1 MNLYSRSIVLASL
14 KDLVVLSCHVTL
26 WAKHVRNAGSLNLQ
40 LELEFHLCGRAST
53 GSHRKAPLPTSRV
66 ARSPSPGL
74 RHTSEANLL
83 AVAIELLDVVD
94 GATPD
99 EWLGK
104 EHPLAIQP
112 LLIIL
117 SWSFL
122 DILFMLK
129 SASPL
134 QWNAMHQM
142 QLNAVECNVWITNYS
157 TSFCICFV
165 CKVDSTQGAL
175 SLSDT
180 DAMAHLP
187 TDHRANNLMGLDFDN
202 MDNGANIK
210 FSMKTMTFSIYS
222 EWIRAFA
229 EVPLF
234 KSPNVIK
241 CLFDRSN
248 HDSTCHILS
257 HTKHDISYKIMHIY
271 ICHCKYTYTSAA
283 MSLYARSSRCWSD
296 LQARRGTV

>member
-1 MNLYSRSIVLASL
+1 MELRLTKDWERNITLQYNLCLSFFHDPSW
-14 KDLVVLSCHVTL
+14 LSCSC
-26 WAKHVRNAGSLNLQ
+26 W
-40 LELEFHLCGRAST
+40 
-53 GSHRKAPLPTSRV
+53 
-66 ARSPSPGL
+66 
-74 RHTSEANLL
+74 NLL
-83 AVAIELLDVVD
+83 LLFSE
-94 GATPD
+94 TQCTKCN
-99 EWLGK
+99 W
-104 EHPLAIQP
+104 
-112 LLIIL
+112 
-117 SWSFL
+117 
-122 DILFMLK
+122 
-129 SASPL
+129 
-134 QWNAMHQM
+134 M
-142 QLNAVECNVWITNYS
+142 QLNAIYELRITVLR
-157 TSFCICFV
+157 FV
-165 CKVDSTQGAL
+165 SSVCCKVDSTQGAL

-187 TDHRANNLMGLDFDN
+187 TDHRANNLMGLDFEH

-234 KSPNVIK
+234 KSPSVIK